1 MNNEEL
7 MEDLRWV
14 SAPSPGSP
22 TLWLVI
28 LGLLLLA
35 ALAAGIWW
43 FLRHRQA
50 AQNERPAIPPHV
62 TALADLARLRA
73 AMDAENSLAFIV
85 EVSRILRVYLQERF
99 GLRAPHRST
108 EEFLLEATDSPH
120 LSPDRQALLGD
131 FLRQCDLV
139 KFARRQAALDRMTD
153 LLDTATSFVQDTIPS
168 PLSPAAAPAS

>member
-1 MNNEEL
+1 MNSEEL

-22 TLWLVI
+22 VLGMVI

-43 FLRHRQA
+43 FLRRRQA

-62 TALADLARLRA
+62 TALAELARLRA

-85 EVSRILRVYLQERF
+85 EVSRILRVYIQERF
-99 GLRAPHRST
+99 GLRAGKVIRPRA
-108 EEFLLEATDSPH
+108 EDAATSGNAG
-120 LSPDRQALLGD
+120 PDRP
-131 FLRQCDLV
+131 R
-139 KFARRQAALDRMTD
+139 
-153 LLDTATSFVQDTIPS
+153 
-168 PLSPAAAPAS
+168 SPAG